1 MKHIDLEKLERKNI
15 YSEPS
20 DDFFLK
26 MQEKVLA
33 RVQEQDVVPTKEK
46 GRIIRLQIRRNW
58 SYLAAALV
66 IFLGFGFYIGLG
78 NEQVEIRKGIDN
90 TLVQN
95 EELITE
101 ERDHAEVLPE
111 NDAYTINEGPVEVK
125 TLAAT
130 NNQSIEVMPKAK
142 VQSRPVR
149 RASAVPVRNA
159 SLRSDAVDQII
170 TSLSSQDLAEL
181 SRDAEMDVYL
191 DLY

>member
-78 NEQVEIRKGIDN
+78 NEQVEIQKGIDN

>member
-46 GRIIRLQIRRNW
+46 GRIIPLQIRRNW

-78 NEQVEIRKGIDN
+78 NEQVEIQKGIDN